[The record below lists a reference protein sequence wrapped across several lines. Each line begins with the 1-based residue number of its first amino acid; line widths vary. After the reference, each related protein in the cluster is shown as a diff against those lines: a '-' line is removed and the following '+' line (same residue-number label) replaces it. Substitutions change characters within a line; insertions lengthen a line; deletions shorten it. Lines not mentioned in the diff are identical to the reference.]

1 MQVIFLVHI
10 EADHKHDI
18 YLLMEILLFH
28 GDLLSKQFL
37 LLPQIMQ
44 RLLQFMKPVMNVFSL
59 DQ

>member
-1 MQVIFLVHI
+1 MQVTFLIHTK
-10 EADHKHDI
+10 ADHEQNI

-44 RLLQFMKPVMNVFSL
+44 RLLQFMKRVVNVFG
-59 DQ
+59 

>member
-1 MQVIFLVHI
+1 MQVSFLIHTK
-10 EADHKHDI
+10 ADHKHDI

-37 LLPQIMQ
+37 PLPQIMQ
-44 RLLQFMKPVMNVFSL
+44 RLLQFMKQVVNVFGL